1 MLTSLRRA
9 RRNMRQAVVY
19 ARYSPGSTQTYQSIE
34 GQLTECRKFAAANDL
49 QIVRTYEDEH
59 LTGRN
64 DIRPAFQQLLK
75 DSAAAKWDIVL
86 VYAIDRFGRN
96 SIEIAINKYHL
107 QKNGKTV
114 ISATQRTAR
123 NVDGSKNLDGIL
135 LENFYIGMAEYYSEE
150 LSQKVTRGLRESYA
164 KGNFTGGRPLLG
176 YKVIDDPRSAGDR
189 KPRKIIVIDKD
200 TAPLVRYVFEEY
212 AKGTSKKDIMAEL
225 TRRGYKNTK
234 NKPLS
239 LTSFSNNLTSRK
251 YIGEVEHDGVLYTNI
266 YPPLI
271 DKATFETVQK
281 RLARRKQAP
290 AALKAKEDYIL
301 QGKAF
306 CGHCGARMVGVSGTG
321 RAATYYYYAC
331 GKKYKYHTCDKR
343 SERKDFLEQ
352 LVVELTLEYVLEP
365 KRMDFIA
372 DRVMA
377 LYQNEFNEE
386 NVKAIERRVAALEEE
401 IEKAVNAFID
411 ADSKMVRAK
420 LNQRVE
426 DLEAQKNE
434 LLNDRDGLVAASKIP
449 VSKAQFIAW
458 LKTFERGNPADKDFQ
473 KRVVDAL
480 INSFYLYDDKFIIY
494 FNIDG
499 GEVVGYPQASEDVE
513 LAENFEG
520 NENTPTSTGGGS
532 VRISKATLHHLR
544 PKTNS
549 YKGNALGLLLLGV
562 VSAKQNLYNLHAYYA
577 AD

>member
-1 MLTSLRRA
+1 
-9 RRNMRQAVVY
+9 MRQAVVY

-189 KPRKIIVIDKD
+189 KPRKIIVIDED

-386 NVKAIERRVAALEEE
+386 NIKAIERRVAALEEE

-532 VRISKATLHHLR
+532 VRISKATLHQTL
-544 PKTNS
+544 TNT
-549 YKGNALGLLLLGV
+549 NTGV
-562 VSAKQNLYNLHAYYA
+562 KKAFYVFRRGVFGIICKR
-577 AD
+577 

>member
-1 MLTSLRRA
+1 M
-9 RRNMRQAVVY
+9 
-19 ARYSPGSTQTYQSIE
+19 I
-34 GQLTECRKFAAANDL
+34 
-49 QIVRTYEDEH
+49 DE
-59 LTGRN
+59 
-64 DIRPAFQQLLK
+64 
-75 DSAAAKWDIVL
+75 
-86 VYAIDRFGRN
+86 
-96 SIEIAINKYHL
+96 
-107 QKNGKTV
+107 
-114 ISATQRTAR
+114 
-123 NVDGSKNLDGIL
+123 
-135 LENFYIGMAEYYSEE
+135 
-150 LSQKVTRGLRESYA
+150 
-164 KGNFTGGRPLLG
+164 
-176 YKVIDDPRSAGDR
+176 
-189 KPRKIIVIDKD
+189 D

-544 PKTNS
+544 
-549 YKGNALGLLLLGV
+549 
-562 VSAKQNLYNLHAYYA
+562 
-577 AD
+577 

>member
-1 MLTSLRRA
+1 
-9 RRNMRQAVVY
+9 MRQAVVY

-34 GQLTECRKFAAANDL
+34 GQLTECHKFAAANDL

-64 DIRPAFQQLLK
+64 DQRPAFQQLLK
-75 DSAAAKWDIVL
+75 DSATAKWDIVL

-164 KGNFTGGRPLLG
+164 KGNFTGGRPILG
-176 YKVIDDPRSAGDR
+176 YKAVDDPRSAGDR
-189 KPRKIIVIDKD
+189 KPRKIVVIDED
-200 TAPLVRYVFEEY
+200 TAPLVRYVFEAY
-212 AKGTSKKDIMAEL
+212 AKGTSKKEIMDEL

-234 NKPLS
+234 NKPLT
-239 LTSFSNNLTSRK
+239 LNSFQNNLTSRK
-251 YIGEVEHDGVLYTNI
+251 YIGEVEHDGVVYTNI

-281 RLARRKQAP
+281 RLARRKLAP

-301 QGKAF
+301 QGKAY

-365 KRMDFIA
+365 KRIDFIA
-372 DRVMA
+372 DRVMG
-377 LYQNEFNEE
+377 LYQDEFNEE
-386 NVKAIERRVAALEEE
+386 NVHALERRIAALEEE

-420 LNQRVE
+420 LNERVE
-426 DLEAQKNE
+426 DLEAQKLE
-434 LLNDRDGLVAASKIP
+434 LQNDKDGLVAASKIP
-449 VSKAQFIAW
+449 VTKAAFISW
-458 LKTFERGNPADKDFQ
+458 LKTFERGDPSDKEFQ

-480 INSFYLYDDKFIIY
+480 INSFYVYDDKFIIY

-499 GEVVGYPQASEDVE
+499 GEVIGHFEASEDAE
-513 LAENFEG
+513 MAENA
-520 NENTPTSTGGGS
+520 ENKENAPTSKGGGG
-532 VRISKATLHHLR
+532 VRISQATLHQKH
-544 PKTNS
+544 TNTNTGTKKAF
-549 YKGNALGLLLLGV
+549 YVFRRGV
-562 VSAKQNLYNLHAYYA
+562 FGIICKR
-577 AD
+577 